1 MSTALTTLDLLNKC
15 KRFILDDPTKTGND
29 LVIQDAIITASREIA
44 NLNGPLPMAWNR
56 ETYDEIFTRYYASI
70 SAITQA
76 NPGVIT
82 ADSVD
87 PDLSSDHGFQTND
100 IVYIAGIG
108 GMERL
113 NKRMFRSV
121 RVSATTLTLKTLDG
135 QTDID
140 TSGYEKYDSGGTI
153 YHAGIVL
160 PASTIEPTD
169 SWKISRVWGLTVDKY
184 PCAPVTE
191 ERAMADM
198 YIEAGGRPGA
208 WRYQKY
214 TYSDFTSANIDHI
227 IFWYGMP
234 GMRYNIEVKIEKSY
248 PDISTFKSGADAT
261 YPPHPVEIHDYIWH
275 RALANLATQ
284 SEKARRKGVY
294 KDFTGDNVKIEI
306 VNAQYWIL
314 KAAQDEIAILAYHR
328 SLLGDI
334 PYASS
339 GMSA

>member
-15 KRFILDDPTKTGND
+15 KRFILDDPIKTSND
-29 LVIQDAIITASREIA
+29 RVIEDAIITASREIA
-44 NLNGPLPMAWNR
+44 SLNGVLPMAWNR

-70 SAITQA
+70 SAVTKA

-87 PDLSSDHGFQTND
+87 PDLTSDHGFQTDD

-113 NKRMFRSV
+113 NTRLFRAV
-121 RVSATTLTLKTLDG
+121 RASATTLTLKTLDG
-135 QTDID
+135 QTGINTTD
-140 TSGYEKYDSGGTI
+140 YETWSSGGTI

-160 PASTIEPTD
+160 PASTIQPAD
-169 SWKISRVWGLTVDKY
+169 SWVISRVWGVTFDRY
-184 PCAPVTE
+184 PCSPVTD
-191 ERAMADM
+191 ERATANR
-198 YIEAGGRPGA
+198 YIDAGGRPAA

-214 TYSDFTSANIDHI
+214 TYSTFIETNIDHVL
-227 IFWYGMP
+227 FWYGFP
-234 GMRYNIEVKIEKSY
+234 GMRYNVEVKIEKSY
-248 PDISTFKSGADAT
+248 PDISTFKTGSAAT
-261 YPPHPVEIHDYIWH
+261 YPPHPPEIHDYIWH

-284 SEKARRKGVY
+284 SEKAKRKAVY

-306 VNAQYWIL
+306 VNAQYWLL

-334 PYASS
+334 PHSSS